1 MNFKFIFPPTMLML
15 LLTYAFFQ
23 FPRLGDFDFHSEY
36 KGGGIYPSGVAFA
49 VNLMPLPQGLA
60 IFIFGLLVCVVL
72 PYILIFEIT
81 KKEKASWVY
90 LYGSNVATIL
100 LSLYFIPQATI
111 QVFMLA
117 SVLFPPFLVIF
128 ALIGGFFHNQY
139 LFAVILTWLYIMFKR
154 RAVI

>member
-1 MNFKFIFPPTMLML
+1 MNFKFLFPSIILML

-23 FPRLGDFDFHSEY
+23 FPHLGDFDFHSTY
-36 KGGGIYPSGVAFA
+36 KGGQEYPSGVAFA

-60 IFIFGLLVCVVL
+60 VFIFGLLVCVVL

-81 KKEKASWVY
+81 KNEKASWVY

-111 QVFMLA
+111 QVFMLL
-117 SVLFPPFLVIF
+117 SVLFPPFLVVF

-139 LFAVILTWLYIMFKR
+139 LFAVILTWFYIMVKKR
-154 RAVI
+154 AII